1 MGPEPGRTTGSGPA
15 RAGPDPMVRGAAL
28 VIAPRGSADGDEVEH
43 EPDDHEDHADPQ
55 QDREAGDQ
63 PDDGEDD
70 AEDDHVACPP
80 NDEAVPRHRD
90 DSPARGAVEACG
102 TGALVAVKHR
112 PRSEPAGRRHVDPD
126 AWASAPDQDH
136 VEPAWAVHAL
146 DAAELD
152 VARGRGPAD
161 PGLGAQRVEPGESI
175 GDVRNHLSLV
185 HDTDVQV
192 GQEGDD
198 PSALAGAVVEHD

>member
-15 RAGPDPMVRGAAL
+15 RAGPDPKVRGAEL

-80 NDEAVPRHRD
+80 NDEALPRHRD

-102 TGALVAVKHR
+102 TGALVPGSIPPDERAGWPAARR
-112 PRSEPAGRRHVDPD
+112 PRRL
-126 AWASAPDQDH
+126 
-136 VEPAWAVHAL
+136 AL
-146 DAAELD
+146 QS
-152 VARGRGPAD
+152 RTRTTWSRRGPC
-161 PGLGAQRVEPGESI
+161 
-175 GDVRNHLSLV
+175 
-185 HDTDVQV
+185 T
-192 GQEGDD
+192 
-198 PSALAGAVVEHD
+198 PSTRL